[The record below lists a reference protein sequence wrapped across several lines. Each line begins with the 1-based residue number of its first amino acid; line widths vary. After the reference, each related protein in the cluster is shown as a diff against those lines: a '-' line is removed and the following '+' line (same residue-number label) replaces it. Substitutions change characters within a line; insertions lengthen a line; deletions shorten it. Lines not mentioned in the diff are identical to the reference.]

1 MFLGIMYLNKNIIV
15 DLFILFIVNSYNALN
30 TSGVLVERNTIR
42 FSVFCCCF
50 LVSEFLKI

>member
-42 FSVFCCCF
+42 FSVFLLLF
-50 LVSEFLKI
+50 FSI